1 MTYLD
6 VMAGLWTRA
15 GGSPRGSARA
25 RCGRSATS
33 ARARGWLTSGK
44 RPRAVWEERDART
57 GAWVARPLW
66 AMGEAAQRAVREV
79 IATRGWCL
87 APGVETVRFT
97 FAAGLVVRMRDGRV
111 FEVDVDEA
119 AGGRRGA

>member
-15 GGSPRGSARA
+15 TGAVDGEPAELKVSLPK
-25 RCGRSATS
+25 
-33 ARARGWLTSGK
+33 ARGWLTTGK
-44 RPRAVWEERDART
+44 RPRAVWEERDARS

-97 FAAGLVVRMRDGRV
+97 FAAGIVVRMRDGRV

>member
-15 GGSPRGSARA
+15 TGAVDGEAAELKVSLPDV
-25 RCGRSATS
+25 
-33 ARARGWLTSGK
+33 RGWLTSGK
-44 RPRAVWEERDART
+44 RPRAVWEERDARS

-66 AMGEAAQRAVREV
+66 AMAEAAQRAVREV